1 MRKIGLTVAFL
12 LGISSFAAADPVVRK
27 GIDTFT
33 TLADGKT
40 YYDFAKNPIPAGFF
54 CKSSPAYKSRV
65 ALRGLPLV
73 TQVPG
78 QLRNI
83 DTVVQRLD
91 DAAFNAEG
99 IAWTRLQFSAL
110 SLVSTAPI
118 QTSCGAYHVYVTLAG
133 KQPVTKMRIER
144 SHQLG
149 GTFRGPLAAAVRMT
163 FVPVKG
169 RNPRKLE
176 LDGSVEFPGKAALPW
191 SFPAAA
197 NMKQIAPVVVDTDGD
212 LRPDTRLPGTSNF
225 ATVIS
230 SNLGGGIAGNC
241 ACQEVC
247 HAAEGHEHCFTQ
259 IPYGCMYCTIE

>member
-1 MRKIGLTVAFL
+1 MRKTGLTFALL
-12 LGISSFAAADPVVRK
+12 LGISSFAAADPVIKK

-40 YYDFAKNPIPAGFF
+40 YYDFGKNPIPAGFF
-54 CKSSPAYKSRV
+54 CKSSPAYKGRV
-65 ALRGLPLV
+65 ALRGLPLE

-118 QTSCGAYHVYVTLAG
+118 QTPCGAYHVYVTLAG

-144 SHQLG
+144 NHQLG
-149 GTFRGPLAAAVRMT
+149 GTFRGPLAADVRMS

-169 RNPRKLE
+169 RSPRKLE
-176 LDGSVEFPGKAALPW
+176 LHGSVEFPAKSILW
-191 SFPAAA
+191 KFPAGPG
-197 NMKQIAPVVVDTDGD
+197 MKQIGPVVVDTDGD
-212 LRPDTRLPGTSNF
+212 LKPDTRLPGSSNF
-225 ATVIS
+225 VAVVSPNWSTP
-230 SNLGGGIAGNC
+230 GGNC
-241 ACQEVC
+241 LCEEIC
-247 HAAEGHEHCFTQ
+247 HAADGHEHCFTQ
-259 IPYGCMYCTIE
+259 VPYGCYTCHYQ